1 MANIEWKESRIT
13 NRGNQYFH
21 YPNDDMEFKDEVVKS
36 GGWVAHIYKN
46 GIFIDRIEADSSV
59 VWQSPIFTHIKT
71 TTINSKDI
79 EQIYENCKIYAVP
92 KGYENMLPPKGTEM
106 KFDKDKFL
114 NLIRAFMDKVD
125 ELRPTGSING
135 TGKDKWYVIEAMENL
150 LQNIGY
156 LPYFYFGPGT
166 MLGGKWDNDAKVC
179 SISFYRKDT
188 IGFLNKKSIG
198 KGVYIWLGYAD
209 KEQRDNIKLSISKGW
224 EATECIAIDT
234 IEKHCN
240 NGWDFIY
247 DSDDFEAQKEQIAKD
262 FLYLVKEFDSIPLE
276 HFKPKGDT
284 MDNTTKTPPLNQILY
299 GPPGTGKTYSTID
312 KALEIL
318 GYAKSNDNGKVILD
332 YTKIKQKLQ
341 NIADNKNGAG
351 LDLKNLDSKND
362 RELAKLLFDYYR
374 SPEHNK
380 EQRQIEFVTFH
391 QSFSYEEFVEGI
403 KPNTDNPENMIYE
416 PKAGIFKEICK
427 RALKDLE
434 KIQER
439 IKSNPCVWKVSL
451 GEKTSGEAPLV
462 QEYCFKH
469 NEIRIAHLDKGDGDR
484 VVKPFKDTM
493 QKGDF
498 VGVFS
503 EKSILKAIGI
513 IVGDYEEKEVI
524 GDSFQKIAPFK
535 RTRKV
540 KWLLKNEDIDSGKNL
555 SNPQDAVFDSGIKA
569 KDLFE
574 KIQDRVGYIFDDL
587 LNQVTCKDLQKPYIL
602 IIDEINRGNISK
614 ILGEL
619 ITLIEPSKRI
629 GASDEE
635 KARGIGDESL
645 EVTLPYSNETFGVP
659 SNLYIIGTMNT
670 ADRSI
675 ALLDT
680 ALRRRFEFVEMM
692 PDCKELQKIWLV
704 ENDEDS
710 ENSSIDEWNTDK
722 AKVLYEILTAINNRI
737 EFLLDR
743 EHTIGHAFFFE
754 KATKE
759 DGYFVLSLDSL
770 KEIFAKKIIP
780 LLQEYFYDNYA
791 KIQAVLNN
799 NGMIKSFSKQ
809 KLEVNLSDD
818 FVDSDKKVYRITDS
832 NMWKKE
838 NFQRIYDSSIK
849 IDENE

>member
-1 MANIEWKESRIT
+1 MTLDDLRQSFSNNFLGSSNENEFI
-13 NRGNQYFH
+13 QYL
-21 YPNDDMEFKDEVVKS
+21 
-36 GGWVAHIYKN
+36 
-46 GIFIDRIEADSSV
+46 
-59 VWQSPIFTHIKT
+59 KT
-71 TTINSKDI
+71 TAKTKRSRKNLAKATVNNAIN
-79 EQIYENCKIYAVP
+79 
-92 KGYENMLPPKGTEM
+92 L
-106 KFDKDKFL
+106 
-114 NLIRAFMDKVD
+114 
-125 ELRPTGSING
+125 
-135 TGKDKWYVIEAMENL
+135 GKDFFTLLFNIKIFEIQLIGIDFLTACQKEMEK
-150 LQNIGY
+150 
-156 LPYFYFGPGT
+156 
-166 MLGGKWDNDAKVC
+166 GGCLYEINYNDGRK
-179 SISFYRKDT
+179 SFYNPNYTQFDGHPISCLRFY
-188 IGFLNKKSIG
+188 IEFLQQKGIDSKENKSTT
-198 KGVYIWLGYAD
+198 D
-209 KEQRDNIKLSISKGW
+209 E
-224 EATECIAIDT
+224 
-234 IEKHCN
+234 
-240 NGWDFIY
+240 
-247 DSDDFEAQKEQIAKD
+247 DSDQN
-262 FLYLVKEFDSIPLE
+262 
-276 HFKPKGDT
+276 KGDT
-284 MDNTTKTPPLNQILY
+284 MNDKTKIPPLNQILY

-318 GYAKSNDNGKVILD
+318 RHYDKTIQIPESREAKRAIFDE
-332 YTKIKQKLQ
+332 YR
-341 NIADNKNGAG
+341 ANK
-351 LDLKNLDSKND
+351 
-362 RELAKLLFDYYR
+362 
-374 SPEHNK
+374 
-380 EQRQIEFVTFH
+380 QIEFVTFH

-403 KPNTDNPENMIYE
+403 KPKVVKKSKNPSNETETKSKEMVYKI
-416 PKAGIFKEICK
+416 KSGIFKKICK
-427 RALKDLE
+427 EALKNCDSSNKIALQE
-434 KIQER
+434 IQEIQER
-439 IKSNPCVWKVSL
+439 IKYNPCVWKVSL

-469 NEIRIAHLDKGDGDR
+469 NEIRIAHLGKGDGDR

-574 KIQDRVGYIFDDL
+574 KIQDRVGYTFDDL
-587 LNQVTCKDLQKPYIL
+587 PNQITCKDLLKPYIL

-629 GASDEE
+629 GASEEE

-645 EVTLPYSNETFGVP
+645 EVTLPYSNDSFGVP

-692 PDCKELQKIWLV
+692 PNCKELQKIWLV
-704 ENDEDS
+704 GNDEDS
-710 ENSSIDEWNTDK
+710 ENSSIDEWNAER

-780 LLQEYFYDNYA
+780 LLQEYFYDDYA
-791 KIQAVLNN
+791 KIDAVLNG
-799 NGMIKSFSKQ
+799 NGMIKPFSKQ
-809 KLEVNLSDD
+809 DLKVNLNDD

-832 NMWKKE
+832 SMWKKE